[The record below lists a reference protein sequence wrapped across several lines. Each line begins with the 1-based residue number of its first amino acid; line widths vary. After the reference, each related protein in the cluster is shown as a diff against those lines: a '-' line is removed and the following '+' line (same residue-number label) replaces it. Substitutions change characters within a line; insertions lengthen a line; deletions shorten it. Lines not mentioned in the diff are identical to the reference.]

1 MCSASFLSGPYHIYF
16 HPSTQMLN
24 GHQILHTSCTLSFKK
39 FIHLINQSNDASH
52 TMQKANKSD
61 LRHEMIYTIADS
73 KSSLFISLPI
83 AEKSLS
89 NMSMY
94 VWDLNNGDPYCLSF
108 FSPVIICV
116 PGLWHGRP
124 PRRWKTS
131 GATSSFPS
139 STPQAIWSWN
149 IGSVSP
155 RETMDTKCHGTRAA
169 CHLNL
174 STLHI
179 PTPRENRYVTYSS
192 TSAPFSS
199 ISPRE
204 LQLMW
209 RVQVTNNPHQ
219 ASDLFTLHRRIDH
232 SIAGDIRLYTF
243 SV

>member
-24 GHQILHTSCTLSFKK
+24 GPQILHTPCTLSFKK

-52 TMQKANKSD
+52 TMQKVNKSD

-89 NMSMY
+89 MSMY
-94 VWDLNNGDPYCLSF
+94 DWDRKNGIHIVYLSF

-116 PGLWHGRP
+116 PGLWHGPP

-139 STPQAIWSWN
+139 STPRAIWSWN

-155 RETMDTKCHGTRAA
+155 RETV
-169 CHLNL
+169 L
-174 STLHI
+174 SSQPFYLYTSRH
-179 PTPRENRYVTYSS
+179 RENR
-192 TSAPFSS
+192 
-199 ISPRE
+199 IK
-204 LQLMW
+204 
-209 RVQVTNNPHQ
+209 
-219 ASDLFTLHRRIDH
+219 
-232 SIAGDIRLYTF
+232 
-243 SV
+243 